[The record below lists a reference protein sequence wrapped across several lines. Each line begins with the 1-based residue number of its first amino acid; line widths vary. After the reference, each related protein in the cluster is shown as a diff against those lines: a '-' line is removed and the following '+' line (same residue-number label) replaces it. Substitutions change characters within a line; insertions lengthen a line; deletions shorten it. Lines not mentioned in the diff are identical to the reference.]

1 MYLCLLTLNSCKVNL
16 VQNIFY
22 IEKSKTYEY
31 FCNLVQEYINIGKE
45 KLEKQ
50 QIRYLVSP
58 ILASLLVHMRKASQY
73 LKEQRFG
80 KTSVFKSV
88 SRLWF
93 TREIAEAEMK
103 THCKY
108 P

>member
-1 MYLCLLTLNSCKVNL
+1 MYLCLLALNSCKVNL

-22 IEKSKTYEY
+22 IEKRAKHTNIFVIWCKNILLSVKK
-31 FCNLVQEYINIGKE
+31 NLKNNKYV
-45 KLEKQ
+45 
-50 QIRYLVSP
+50 LVSP
-58 ILASLLVHMRKASQY
+58 ILASLLVRMRKASQY

-93 TREIAEAEMK
+93 TRDIAEAEM
-103 THCKY
+103 
-108 P
+108 